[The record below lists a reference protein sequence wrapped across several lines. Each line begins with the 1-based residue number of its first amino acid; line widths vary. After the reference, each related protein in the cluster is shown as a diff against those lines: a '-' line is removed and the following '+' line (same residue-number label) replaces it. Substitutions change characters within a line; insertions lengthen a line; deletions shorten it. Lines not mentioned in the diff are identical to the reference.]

1 MEFLKAFLNL
11 PDENAMA
18 LWQDKGNLLS
28 EETRN
33 SNLNKAMD
41 RFHHM
46 MNDWQFISMYQTL
59 SADQQSLI
67 PLMMIASEDIKCI
80 STKLIQQRGIMEPD
94 YELDMAS

>member
-11 PDENAMA
+11 PDEDAMA